1 MKEFK
6 YKQRGYSNF
15 QPLAVH
21 ECIEIPRGVGVD
33 INYQRV
39 AGGLSSYLKSIQFAP
54 RPRVESNS
62 IDFSQSLTQI
72 LASLGHN
79 LNTNPKEGFD
89 VISVCTDTW
98 KETMTVWHKRQE
110 ERIFGLEHQ
119 LSLMNKAI
127 QGSQLSL
134 MKLQED
140 FRKLD
145 KMVSRHETIILGIQE
160 GMESS
165 LRKVDSVLEEVDK
178 KMEEFQDWVNYVK
191 PTDRTTKIPMEIMN
205 S

>member
-54 RPRVESNS
+54 RPRIESNS

-79 LNTNPKEGFD
+79 LNTNLKQFRDSSPQIREMNQD
-89 VISVCTDTW
+89 QRSPTSNPASR
-98 KETMTVWHKRQE
+98 ERNRQE
-110 ERIFGLEHQ
+110 G
-119 LSLMNKAI
+119 N
-127 QGSQLSL
+127 
-134 MKLQED
+134 
-140 FRKLD
+140 
-145 KMVSRHETIILGIQE
+145 
-160 GMESS
+160 
-165 LRKVDSVLEEVDK
+165 
-178 KMEEFQDWVNYVK
+178 
-191 PTDRTTKIPMEIMN
+191 
-205 S
+205 